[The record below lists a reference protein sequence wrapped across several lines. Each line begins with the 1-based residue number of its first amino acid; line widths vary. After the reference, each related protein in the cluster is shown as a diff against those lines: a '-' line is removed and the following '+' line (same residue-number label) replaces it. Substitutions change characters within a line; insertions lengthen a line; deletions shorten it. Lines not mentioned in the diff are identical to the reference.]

1 MNNTLINKLY
11 SVNDFTSEEVLLL
24 TRGLQAIDKS
34 SLTTL
39 PKINHELPYL
49 DDACGITEKD
59 LINMNNTLKCLFFES
74 KSASDYI
81 EKLEN
86 FTSPNLSKE
95 LLTRLIFLR
104 FVVKKLDELK
114 ILDSKLDKE

>member
-24 TRGLQAIDKS
+24 TKGLQAIDKS
-34 SLTTL
+34 SLSTL
-39 PKINHELPYL
+39 PKINHKLPYL

-86 FTSPNLSKE
+86 FTSPTLSKE

-114 ILDSKLDKE
+114 ILNDKLDKE